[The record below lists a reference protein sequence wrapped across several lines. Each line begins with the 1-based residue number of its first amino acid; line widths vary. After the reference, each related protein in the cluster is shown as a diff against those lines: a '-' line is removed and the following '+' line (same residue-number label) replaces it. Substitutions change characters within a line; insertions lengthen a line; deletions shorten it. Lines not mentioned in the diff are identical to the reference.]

1 MFAGPSHSTRFRGRS
16 NDNDIRPDRLPATM
30 TLYALTGTPGT
41 GKSSVSEELRRR
53 GYYVVDG
60 KRFIID
66 NGLMGDLDE
75 ARDTHE
81 VDLDQLNDALEG
93 FRASDGTVILDS
105 HLSHFMDSH
114 GIIVLRCA
122 PSVLAGRLEARGYGP
137 DKVRENVQAEVLDVI
152 LCEATE
158 SDIPVFEVDCTSCSV
173 AESADAVEQIVKG
186 DGGDYLPGKTDW
198 SAEMDRWF

>member
-1 MFAGPSHSTRFRGRS
+1 
-16 NDNDIRPDRLPATM
+16 M

-41 GKSSVSEELRRR
+41 GKSSVSEELRSR
-53 GYYVVDG
+53 GYEVVDG
-60 KRFIID
+60 KRFIIEQ
-66 NGLMGDLDE
+66 GLMGELDE

-81 VDLDQLNDALEG
+81 VDLDLLNDALEP
-93 FRASDGTVILDS
+93 FRSSGDLVVLDS

-122 PSVLAGRLEARGYGP
+122 PDVLANRLEARGYGP

-173 AESADAVEQIVKG
+173 SESADAVEQIVKG
-186 DGGDYLPGKTDW
+186 DGADYLPGKTDW